1 MKYVSKNEVKT
12 KSIEIEKKIFIYQK
26 IKFSISLLK
35 KVELKKEMKNKSSK
49 TKLKR

>member
-1 MKYVSKNEVKT
+1 MYQKMKSKQKAL
-12 KSIEIEKKIFIYQK
+12 EIEKKIFIYQK

-35 KVELKKEMKNKSSK
+35 KVELKKEMKNKSFK

>member
-1 MKYVSKNEVKT
+1 MYQKMKSKQKAL
-12 KSIEIEKKIFIYQK
+12 EIEKKTFIYQK

-35 KVELKKEMKNKSSK
+35 KVELKKEMKNKSFK

>member
-1 MKYVSKNEVKT
+1 MYQKMKSKQKAL
-12 KSIEIEKKIFIYQK
+12 EIKKKIFIYQK

-35 KVELKKEMKNKSSK
+35 KVELKKQMKNKSFK